1 MKKQPDEIV
10 ASVGNLSFPIPTYI
24 INLKKRT
31 DRKAHVIEQFKGRD
45 EFQLNI
51 IEAFEHSYGA
61 LGLWM
66 TIRYILQDLAP
77 TDTEY
82 IILCEDDIEFT
93 DDYTKESLIKSINN
107 AKDRDADTLLG
118 GVSWFDDTIQVTDDL
133 FWTNSFTG
141 LHFTVIFKK
150 FFPALLK
157 SRLHYYNAADYYIAQ
172 LSNNILFR
180 YPFLAIQKDFGYSDA
195 TEKNNEEGRVQILFR
210 STDSR
215 MSFLNK
221 VKSVYKNLPK
231 EEESKQ
237 DADFYNTVIIP
248 TYVINLPERTE
259 RLEHI
264 KNEFKDKPEFD
275 VQIVEAC
282 KHKVGALGLWL
293 SIRKIINMAIANDD
307 DVIIICEDDHQF
319 TADYGKEFL
328 IRNIIEA
335 NEEGACLLSG
345 GTGKFNNA
353 IPLTKNRYWVGHC
366 LSTQFVVI
374 YKEFFQ
380 QILDEPYDKKIVAD
394 LAYSRMTGYKM
405 LLYPFISTQKD
416 FGYSDITS
424 IHTEMEGLVS
434 NMFSQSAAKLKR
446 IQEAY
451 IKYYQTET
459 SVKSIEKY
467 A

>member
-1 MKKQPDEIV
+1 MKQRP
-10 ASVGNLSFPIPTYI
+10 GNAIAPMDNLPVSIPTYV

-31 DRKAHVIEQFKGRD
+31 DRKTHALQQFEGRD

-51 IEAFEHSYGA
+51 VEAFEHSFGA

-66 TIRYILQDLAP
+66 TIRYILHDLVPDEA
-77 TDTEY
+77 EY

-93 DDYTKESLIKSINN
+93 EHYSKENLIEAINDAKERN
-107 AKDRDADTLLG
+107 ADVLLG
-118 GVSWFDDTIQVTDDL
+118 GVSWFDDTVQVTDDL

-150 FFPALLK
+150 FFPVLSK
-157 SRLHYYNAADYYIAQ
+157 SRLNYYNAADYYIAR

-195 TEKNNEEGRVQILFR
+195 TEKNNEEGKVALYFR
-210 STDSR
+210 FADSR
-215 MSFLNK
+215 LCFLNK
-221 VKSVYKNLPK
+221 VKGVYQNLPK
-231 EEESKQ
+231 EKEVEQ
-237 DADFYNTVIIP
+237 GADFYNTVIIP

-275 VQIVEAC
+275 VQIVKAC
-282 KHKVGALGLWL
+282 KRKVGALGLWL

-307 DVIIICEDDHQF
+307 DVIVICEDDHQF
-319 TADYGKEFL
+319 TADYTKEFL
-328 IRNIIEA
+328 IKNIIAA

-345 GTGKFNNA
+345 GTGKFSNA
-353 IPLTKNRYWVGHC
+353 VPLTQNRFWVNNC

-416 FGYSDITS
+416 FGYSDITA
-424 IHTEMEGLVS
+424 IHTEVKGLVS
-434 NMFSQSAAKLKR
+434 NMFIQSAAKLKQ
-446 IQEAY
+446 IHDAY
-451 IKYYQTET
+451 IKYHPTET
-459 SVKSIEKY
+459 PVKSIGKY